1 MCNNFDI
8 IWKFAIIG
16 FLLCIVVQ
24 LGKLEKK
31 FNEYFTLPDYTVEPQ
46 DGKDI
51 NSK

>member
-1 MCNNFDI
+1 MTNFDI
-8 IWKFAIIG
+8 TWRFAIIG

-31 FNEYFTLPDYTVEPQ
+31 FDRYFDIPDIVAEPQ

-51 NSK
+51 NK

>member
-1 MCNNFDI
+1 MTNFDI
-8 IWKFAIIG
+8 TWRFAIIG

-31 FNEYFTLPDYTVEPQ
+31 FDLYFNIPDYTEPQ

>member
-1 MCNNFDI
+1 MTNFDI
-8 IWKFAIIG
+8 TWRFAIIG

-31 FNEYFTLPDYTVEPQ
+31 FDKYFDIPDIVAEPQ

-51 NSK
+51 NK